1 MFWDSHCHLDPEVY
15 GSDEAVDAVVARA
28 VSEGVT
34 AMTTIGSGYGLRGAR
49 AAAAVSARHPDRVWF
64 TVGVHPHDAKI
75 WSQEARD
82 LLVSLGGQPGCVAL
96 GEMGLDFHYDLSP
109 RDQQRQVL
117 REQVRLALSLDQP
130 IVVHDRSAG
139 REVLEILTDEGA
151 FDGQV
156 LWHCF
161 TGDVGYMRDIV
172 AMGGFISVPGIVTF
186 KNAGEMRTVA
196 AEIPDDRLLI
206 ETDSPYLTPTPHRG
220 SQNEPAYVRHVAE
233 VVADIRGVTPEAL
246 GALAASNTRRFY
258 RVTS

>member
-28 VSEGVT
+28 VSVGVT
-34 AMTTIGSGYGLRGAR
+34 AMTTIGSGYGVRGAH
-49 AAAAVSARHPDRVWF
+49 AAAAVSARHPGRVWF

-75 WSQEARD
+75 WSDEVREI
-82 LLVSLGGQPGCVAL
+82 LESLCGQPSCVAL

-109 RDQQRQVL
+109 RDQQRRVL
-117 REQVRLALSLDQP
+117 REQVQLALSVDQP

-139 REVLEILTDEGA
+139 REVLEILADEGA
-151 FDGQV
+151 FDGHV

-161 TGDVGYMRDIV
+161 TGDVAYMNEIV
-172 AMGGFISVPGIVTF
+172 AMGGFISIPGIVTF
-186 KNAGEMRTVA
+186 KNAGGMRSVA
-196 AEIPDDRLLI
+196 AEVPDDRLLV

-220 SQNEPAYVRHVAE
+220 TQNEPAFVRHVAE
-233 VVADIRGVTPEAL
+233 VVAELRGVSPAAL